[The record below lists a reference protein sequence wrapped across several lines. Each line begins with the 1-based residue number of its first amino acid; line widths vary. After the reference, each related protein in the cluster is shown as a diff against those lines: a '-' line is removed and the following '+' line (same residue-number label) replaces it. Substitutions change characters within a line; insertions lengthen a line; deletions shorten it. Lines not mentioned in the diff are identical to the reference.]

1 MNEHKQKKIPYKF
14 SSRFI
19 FSDTLHRIIRII
31 EDQQKF
37 KDMIMLTDLPY
48 IFSDSNTPMTFIC
61 NMSKFLINDSFAD
74 VLWVITNEK
83 IKTPINLHF
92 NFTKNTL
99 ENTVLVVLEISF
111 VKRELIPLEYVS
123 KIIKNFPKISIDI
136 ISNFDQ
142 MLREDNKDIY
152 HYQSK
157 LFNYPREEIFDVI
170 INMQQILL
178 KKGIISSFSISNEEG
193 IKEGCIITVNT
204 IDSHKELKTK
214 LSKLKTNEN
223 DKKWVLEYFPLND
236 IYKEEKVQLNLIKLE
251 KNKTLLCS
259 ISKFYEYIEPEVYEQ
274 LNAKKTQGFDF
285 IEEELKLR
293 HNS

>member
-19 FSDTLHRIIRII
+19 FSDNLHRIIRII

-48 IFSDSNTPMTFIC
+48 VFSDSNTPMTFIC

-136 ISNFDQ
+136 ISNFDK

-157 LFNYPREEIFDVI
+157 IFNYPREEIFDLI

-236 IYKEEKVQLNLIKLE
+236 IYKEEKVQFNLIKLE

>member
-48 IFSDSNTPMTFIC
+48 VFSDSNTPMAFIC
-61 NMSKFLINDSFAD
+61 NMNKFLINNSFAD

-136 ISNFDQ
+136 ISNFDK

-157 LFNYPREEIFDVI
+157 IFNYPREEIFDVI

-193 IKEGCIITVNT
+193 IKEGSIITVNT

>member
-48 IFSDSNTPMTFIC
+48 VFSESNTPMAFIC
-61 NMSKFLINDSFAD
+61 NMNKFLINNSFAD

-123 KIIKNFPKISIDI
+123 KIIKIFPKISIDI
-136 ISNFDQ
+136 ISNFDK

-157 LFNYPREEIFDVI
+157 IFNYPREEIFDVM

-193 IKEGCIITVNT
+193 IKEGSIITVNT

-236 IYKEEKVQLNLIKLE
+236 IYKEEKVQFNLIKLE

>member
-136 ISNFDQ
+136 ISNFDK

-178 KKGIISSFSISNEEG
+178 KKGIISSFSISNEEE
-193 IKEGCIITVNT
+193 IKEGSIITVNT